1 MTKYTS
7 QVFQEEKFW
16 YKKCFANNRNDSRIN
31 KIRSVG
37 VRKGENISRQI
48 LLRNSLIFY
57 VICQKSLNEQY
68 QPGWK
73 INQN

>member
-16 YKKCFANNRNDSRIN
+16 HKKCFANNRNDSRIN

-37 VRKGENISRQI
+37 VTNDKEGFRFY
-48 LLRNSLIFY
+48 IF
-57 VICQKSLNEQY
+57 CCLK
-68 QPGWK
+68 P
-73 INQN
+73 